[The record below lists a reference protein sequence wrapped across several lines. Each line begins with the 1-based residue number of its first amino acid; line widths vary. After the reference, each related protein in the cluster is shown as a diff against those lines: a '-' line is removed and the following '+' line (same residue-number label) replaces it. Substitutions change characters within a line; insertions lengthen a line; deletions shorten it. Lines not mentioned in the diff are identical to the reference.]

1 MNKWRIDRLKIN
13 GFKVFSSFE
22 DQYKNDLIIYDG
34 PNGFGK
40 TSLFDAKQL
49 LFRGQLPRIAARLK
63 PVTPNKHSFKTNLY
77 RHNDHQGDICIVAE
91 LIKGD
96 QSLCIM
102 RKADAEDMKAKN
114 NKPSDFSIFKLYQL
128 SDFNDWSTAKEVK
141 DEATFW
147 RQHLG
152 DNFQK
157 NFDVLNYL
165 QQDSKALIIPDGC
178 CEETTRTK
186 QIEHLINLDELNARL
201 NNLIKMKDAQKKA
214 WKQESEVHSSLKSEI
229 ERLKQQLSVPGKV
242 IQYSRLTTSDS
253 VPVWDSETP
262 LTAQRLAD
270 YPNHIASVN
279 LIKTLV
285 NQSDEIA
292 LRDRNRK
299 KSAFLNTDEFALAV
313 RLANH
318 FEKLKPL
325 RDLREQ
331 RKPLLQAIAVTKK
344 NATDLKEVD
353 LPPLKKTLSN
363 DYDDFSTLVKQKSQF
378 QTYQNTIGDAKTK
391 ILEVRNKLI
400 KSIRNNESS
409 CSLCGFDYDDH
420 QLLIDAI
427 NVRTQQ
433 IETELDQNGKKLSE
447 LVRKINLTLHEISLK
462 LQPQLEKVD
471 AEFNLKLL
479 EELET
484 HEHQANR
491 LLKIAERVRQLNIL
505 LPKEYAET
513 IEKQN
518 EQIESVRQQI
528 QRSFEQENDT
538 VTEKAL
544 ALYYGAFKSPEDLKL
559 ITSETIEDKLSYI
572 GNEFN
577 NLISRAHQSKL
588 KAFNKSNA
596 RLQVIS
602 EIESKLKNTEQK
614 LNLAR
619 NTYINQTLGEIEL
632 LFHIYTGRLLQNMQ
646 SGLGIFLVRADG
658 TQKDTPLQF
667 KTARGNEHD
676 AALSM
681 SSGQISALALALFL
695 ALNKKYAKTAFVF
708 IDDPT
713 QCMDEINIAS
723 LSDLLRVELR
733 DRQVI
738 MSTHEQDIANYLIYR
753 YSKAGLSNQKI
764 NLLEKHRAK
773 SMG

>member
-1 MNKWRIDRLKIN
+1 
-13 GFKVFSSFE
+13 
-22 DQYKNDLIIYDG
+22 
-34 PNGFGK
+34 
-40 TSLFDAKQL
+40 
-49 LFRGQLPRIAARLK
+49 
-63 PVTPNKHSFKTNLY
+63 
-77 RHNDHQGDICIVAE
+77 
-91 LIKGD
+91 
-96 QSLCIM
+96 M
-102 RKADAEDMKAKN
+102 RKANAGDMKAKN
-114 NKPSDFSIFKLYQL
+114 NKPSDFSIFKLYLL
-128 SDFNDWSTAKEVK
+128 SNFNDWSTAKEVK

-186 QIEHLINLDELNARL
+186 QIEHLINLDELNVRL
-201 NNLIKMKDAQKKA
+201 NNLIKMKDARKEA
-214 WKQESEVHSSLKSEI
+214 CKQESEVHDSLENEI
-229 ERLKQQLSVPGKV
+229 EKLEQQLSVPGKA

-253 VPVWDSETP
+253 VPVWDSEAP

-270 YPNHIASVN
+270 YPNHVASVN

-285 NQSDEIA
+285 NHSDEIA
-292 LRDRNRK
+292 LRERNRK
-299 KSAFLNTDEFALAV
+299 KSAFLNTEEFALAV
-313 RLANH
+313 RLAVH
-318 FEKLKPL
+318 IEKLKPL
-325 RDLREQ
+325 KYLREQ
-331 RKPLLQAIAVTKK
+331 RKPLVQAMAVAKK
-344 NATDLKEVD
+344 NATALKEVD
-353 LPPLKKTLSN
+353 LPPLKQTLSN
-363 DYDDFSTLVKQKSQF
+363 NFDNFSTLIKQKNQL

-391 ILEVRNKLI
+391 ILELRNRLI
-400 KSIRNNESS
+400 KSIGDSESS
-409 CSLCGFDYDDH
+409 CSLCGFDYNDH

-427 NVRTQQ
+427 SVQTQQ
-433 IETELDQNGKKLSE
+433 IETDLDQNGKKLTE
-447 LVRKINLTLHEISLK
+447 LVRKINLTLQDLSLK
-462 LQPQLEKVD
+462 LQQQLEKVD
-471 AEFNLKLL
+471 TEFNLKLL
-479 EELET
+479 KELEA
-484 HEHQANR
+484 HEHQTNR

-513 IEKQN
+513 IEKKN
-518 EQIESVRQQI
+518 EQVESIRQQI

-538 VTEKAL
+538 VSEQAL
-544 ALYYGAFKSPEDLKL
+544 ALYYSAFKSPEDLKH
-559 ITSETIEDKLSYI
+559 ITSKSIEDKLSYI
-572 GNEFN
+572 NNEYN
-577 NLISRAHQSKL
+577 NLISKAHQGKL
-588 KAFNKSNA
+588 KAFNKSKA
-596 RLQVIS
+596 RLQAIGK
-602 EIESKLKNTEQK
+602 IESKLRNTEQQ

-753 YSKAGLSNQKI
+753 YSKAGLSSQKI